1 MRILLDTHIFIWWS
15 GPQELLSNSAT
26 TLLNDKSNTLF
37 LSVASLWEMQV
48 KLAIGKLELRLPLDE
63 MLREQQ
69 RNLGIQVLPVTMPHV
84 LALDSPFHHK
94 DPFDRLLIAVAKAE
108 GLPVLTADAI
118 FSAYDISVLS

>member
-1 MRILLDTHIFIWWS
+1 MRVLLDTHIFIWWS

-26 TLLNDKSNTLF
+26 TLLNDRSNTLF
-37 LSVASLWEMQV
+37 SGVASLWEMQI

-69 RNLGIQVLPVTMPHV
+69 QNLGIQILPVTLPHV
-84 LALDSPFHHK
+84 LALDFPLHHK

-108 GLPVLTADAI
+108 ALPILTADAI